1 MDSFLKQYCSP
12 EWQEFVE
19 FHKIVKEFEE
29 DDLIFNEG
37 DPVNGLYIV
46 NAGKVKVYT
55 TETDGKENIIRLA
68 ADGEVVGHRGFGG
81 DWVYPVSAKTY
92 EKTITTFIPLN
103 VFNTVAKANAEF
115 TYHLM
120 MFFAEELRYSEQK
133 MMQIPVKNRIAK
145 AILMNYN
152 VFGADPKDIAKI
164 SYTISRKDYAS
175 KVNTPYETVIRVLSD
190 LNKEKIIKLDGKSIR
205 ILNFDGLTQLSQS
218 I

>member
-19 FHKIVKEFEE
+19 FHKIMTEFKA
-29 DDLIFNEG
+29 DTLIFKEG
-37 DPVNGLYIV
+37 DAVSGLYII
-46 NAGKVKVYT
+46 NSGKVKVYT
-55 TETDGKENIIRLA
+55 TEADGKENIIRLA

-81 DWVYPVSAKTY
+81 NWVYPVSAKTY
-92 EKTITTFIPLN
+92 ENTTTTFIPLN

-120 MFFAEELRYSEQK
+120 MFFAEELRCSEQK

-152 VFGADPKDIAKI
+152 VFGANPKDTAKI
-164 SYTISRKDYAS
+164 SYTISRKDFAS
-175 KVNTPYETVIRVLSD
+175 KVNTTYETVIRVLSE
-190 LNKEKIIKLDGKSIR
+190 LNKEKIIELDGKSIR
-205 ILNFDGLTQLSQS
+205 ILNFNKLTELSTS
-218 I
+218 V

>member
-19 FHKIVKEFEE
+19 FHKIVKEFDE

-46 NAGKVKVYT
+46 NVGKVKVYT
-55 TETDGKENIIRLA
+55 TEVDGKENIIRLA

-81 DWVYPVSAKTY
+81 NWVYPVSAKTY

-120 MFFAEELRYSEQK
+120 MFFAEELRVSEQK
-133 MMQIPVKNRIAK
+133 MMQVPVKNRIAK

-152 VFGADPKDIAKI
+152 IFGADQKDNAKI

-175 KVNTPYETVIRVLSD
+175 KVNTTYETVIRVLSD
-190 LNKEKIIKLDGKSIR
+190 LNKEKIIELDGKSIR
-205 ILNFDGLTQLSQS
+205 ILNFDGLTQLSQT